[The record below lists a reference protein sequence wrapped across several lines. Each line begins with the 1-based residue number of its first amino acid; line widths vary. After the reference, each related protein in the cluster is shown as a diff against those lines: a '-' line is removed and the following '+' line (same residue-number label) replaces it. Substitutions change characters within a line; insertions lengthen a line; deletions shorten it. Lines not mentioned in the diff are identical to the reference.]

1 MPEDWVTAEEYA
13 PRRPWN
19 GIERRETTFPLL
31 GREINASEG
40 VIVVLDFSGID
51 ARERSQTLN
60 GLRLAVKETGQDVA
74 MRVMVVDREIV
85 VWPEGAA
92 TSPLNDKGRK
102 ALLDWIEQL
111 DQGGPHSSSSTR
123 GKLAS
128 AIEEAHAVR
137 NATGGPP
144 SAISVICQESDL
156 EDFNPDQ
163 LSRGIPIHTFA
174 IPRLGSSGWSGQK
187 AQIEKMRI
195 LAAKTKATFTVVS
208 DDWTWLYLEHVSK

>member
-1 MPEDWVTAEEYA
+1 MD
-13 PRRPWN
+13 
-19 GIERRETTFPLL
+19 L
-31 GREINASEG
+31 
-40 VIVVLDFSGID
+40 SGID

-60 GLRLAVKETGQDVA
+60 GLRLAVKESGQDVA
-74 MRVMVVDREIV
+74 MRVVVVGREIV
-85 VWPEGAA
+85 VWPEAA
-92 TSPLNDKGRK
+92 AMSTLNDKCRK

-111 DQGGPHSSSSTR
+111 DQGSPHSSSSTR

-128 AIEEAHAVR
+128 AIKEAHAVR

-163 LSRGIPIHTFA
+163 LARDTPIHTFA

-187 AQIEKMRI
+187 AQIEKMRV
-195 LAAKTKATFTVVS
+195 LAEKTKATFTVVS
-208 DDWTWLYLEHVSK
+208 DDWIWLYLGHESK